1 MGKEEKKRE
10 NPGQSLG
17 ESCSDWRNTNGYAAA
32 QTLIKSKFAEV
43 NMGIKKAHTAHAYKL

>member
-1 MGKEEKKRE
+1 MQALKEP
-10 NPGQSLG
+10 PGQSLG